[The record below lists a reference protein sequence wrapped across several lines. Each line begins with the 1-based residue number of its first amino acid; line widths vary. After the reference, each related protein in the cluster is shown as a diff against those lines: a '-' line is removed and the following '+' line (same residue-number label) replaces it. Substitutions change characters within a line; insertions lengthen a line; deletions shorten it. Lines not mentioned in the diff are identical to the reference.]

1 MSAINHEA
9 TVRIETA
16 LSRYPL
22 HHLSKAGG
30 NAITLRE
37 GEVRWEV
44 KHSPGPLG
52 YRLDTLIVS
61 RKLEQAGRPV
71 PRLVRL
77 GSLSEICR
85 DLGLV
90 EGGKIKAD
98 VKRALFE
105 NAAAFIMARITYRTV
120 DGVERTVEFG
130 TTRYAVV
137 LTGETL
143 PDGRRADAVYLVLT
157 DLDTALTRPL
167 DYGYLRELPPIT
179 GRWYELASFV
189 VFGALKHRRPTARL
203 GYGEFCA
210 HAPQTRYTGSGPM
223 RKQMAKVH
231 APHLESGYLAG
242 VAFEA
247 TTDHEGRPDWM
258 MAYTPGPKARA
269 EYRAFTGKGGP
280 VLLDVTPT
288 PSRPEPQPEPTG
300 LVRELVDRGVT
311 RSVAAEL
318 VRDFPAD
325 RITAQLERLDWLRE
339 TKPKRVK
346 DLGAYLVGAIR
357 EDYAAPAGFEGRA
370 GRAAREAAERAALE
384 REAEAR
390 KSKAR
395 EREAEDRVRAYR
407 EALPPERRAALEA
420 EALAGADPA
429 DRAAYA
435 AATATPVKKMLLTA
449 LRDALIRQRL
459 GLPAV
464 S

>member
-1 MSAINHEA
+1 
-9 TVRIETA
+9 

-61 RKLEQAGRPV
+61 RKLEQAGHPI

-77 GSLSEICR
+77 GSLGEICR
-85 DLGLV
+85 NLGLV

-143 PDGRRADAVYLVLT
+143 PDGRRAYAVYLVLT
-157 DLDTALTRPL
+157 DLYREILDTALTRPL
-167 DYGYLRELPPIT
+167 DYGYLRELPPIA

-189 VFGALKHRRPTARL
+189 VFGAFKHRRPTARL

-247 TTDHEGRPDWM
+247 TTDREGRPDWM
-258 MAYTPGPKARA
+258 MAYTPGPKAWA
-269 EYRAFTGKGGP
+269 EYRAFTGKGRP
-280 VLLDVTPT
+280 VLLEVTPT

-300 LVRELVDRGVT
+300 LERELISRGVT
-311 RSVAAEL
+311 PSVAADL

-325 RITAQLERLDWLRE
+325 QIAAQLERLDWLRE

-346 DLGAYLVGAIR
+346 DLGAYLAEAIR
-357 EDYAAPAGFEGRA
+357 KDFAPPAGFRSQDERA
-370 GRAAREAAERAALE
+370 AAERAELAQQE
-384 REAEAR
+384 RAEQAR
-390 KSKAR
+390 RTKAR
-395 EREAEDRVRAYR
+395 AQAEQDRVWAYW
-407 EALPPERRAALEA
+407 EALPPERRATLDA
-420 EALAGADPA
+420 EALDQAAPA
-429 DRAAYA
+429 DRVEYEAAVPSVRRMLR
-435 AATATPVKKMLLTA
+435 TAFRA
-449 LRDALIRQRL
+449 ALIRRRL
-459 GLPAV
+459 GLPAPEGQEGP
-464 S
+464 